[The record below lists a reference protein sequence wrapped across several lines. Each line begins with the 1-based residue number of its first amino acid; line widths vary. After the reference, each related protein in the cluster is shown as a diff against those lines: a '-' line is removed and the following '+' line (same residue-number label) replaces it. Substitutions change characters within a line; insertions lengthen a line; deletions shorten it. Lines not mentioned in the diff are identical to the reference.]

1 MINGETV
8 GPDEFAFIKT
18 PLGKLEISCLSVQSN
33 QVRIQ
38 VHGEKEPRTLTV
50 GSFVNPCAE
59 GFKLALELRT
69 LLETNVSRG
78 ELAEAQRRS
87 TLYLQGKEEPDAS
100 SGAWAALKDARA
112 QATAFFITDD
122 GYALTA
128 FHAVAERQRV
138 SLRTS
143 GGTYPATI
151 IKTDQRNDLAV
162 LKTTGRFRA
171 LPLQSSREVRLGASV
186 FTIGFPNA
194 VVQGLEPKLTR
205 GEISSLAGIADD
217 PRAFQI
223 SVPVQPGNSGGA
235 LVNLRGNVVGVVV
248 ERLNDF
254 RALSASGSLPQNVNY
269 AIKSSYALG
278 LLESIPE
285 VSNRLKKPLSEERRL
300 EDVAK
305 EAQEASAIVVTY

>member
-1 MINGETV
+1 
-8 GPDEFAFIKT
+8 
-18 PLGKLEISCLSVQSN
+18 
-33 QVRIQ
+33 
-38 VHGEKEPRTLTV
+38 
-50 GSFVNPCAE
+50 
-59 GFKLALELRT
+59 
-69 LLETNVSRG
+69 
-78 ELAEAQRRS
+78 
-87 TLYLQGKEEPDAS
+87 
-100 SGAWAALKDARA
+100 
-112 QATAFFITDD
+112 
-122 GYALTA
+122 
-128 FHAVAERQRV
+128 
-138 SLRTS
+138 
-143 GGTYPATI
+143 
-151 IKTDQRNDLAV
+151 
-162 LKTTGRFRA
+162 
-171 LPLQSSREVRLGASV
+171 LGASV